1 MAINSF
7 PTIIHLK
14 DPNPPPNARTYII
27 FFITGNPGLI
37 SYYTTFLQ
45 HLYSVLSTS
54 SSSKDITFQV
64 YGASLSGFD
73 VHGKEQGFVAGKA
86 PPYGLLDQIE
96 GVSNAL
102 RGLVTR
108 ERKGSGGDEA
118 PRVVLMGHSVGAFI
132 LLELIRRERGP
143 PLQRQPSLLIVGGV
157 CLTPTVVD
165 IARSSSG
172 RISSVLLPIPGYV
185 LIASLVVRFLTF
197 WIPLRIFEALVH
209 VVTGFPADAAA
220 VTAAFIKSRWG
231 VKQALHMAREEMQ
244 VITADTWDDEIWG
257 AAALSPSGLPRSK
270 LFFLFAKQD
279 HWVADETRD
288 DLIRLRA
295 RRGDGEEE
303 WKPKMEVDESGLV
316 HGFCIR
322 HSVPVAEKVK
332 GYIDEIV
339 EADLATSTR

>member
-118 PRVVLMGHSVGAFI
+118 PRVVLMGHSVSLTASRRTFNPW
-132 LLELIRRERGP
+132 IRGLKLTSRGP

-295 RRGDGEEE
+295 RRGTG
-303 WKPKMEVDESGLV
+303 KK
-316 HGFCIR
+316 R